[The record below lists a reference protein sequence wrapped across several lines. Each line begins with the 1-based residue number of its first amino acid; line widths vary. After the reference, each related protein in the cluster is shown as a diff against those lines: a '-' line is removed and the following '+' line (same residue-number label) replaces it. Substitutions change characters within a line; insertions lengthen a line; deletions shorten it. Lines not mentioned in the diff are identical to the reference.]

1 MRGQEVKKGNT
12 AEIWKV
18 RVDFLQRKYEGI
30 GQPNDFAIVYK
41 PSHAV

>member
-18 RVDFLQRKYEGI
+18 RVDFLQRNCGGI
-30 GQPNDFAIVYK
+30 GQPNDFVIVYI
-41 PSHAV
+41 HAV